1 MERNVRLAVIVLL
14 ATLAVAAVA
23 IVGAQ
28 RAAAGD
34 YDIKLT
40 FRDETNVR
48 VAQGLNPISFNY
60 TIKSM
65 GTYMSTEVMIEL
77 QNEPLYWQHYLS
89 ASTKAGVRTSTN
101 VLEILMQKGET
112 SNVSLTITP
121 PQNQLNQTFWM
132 TFNAYPKKAVTDNR
146 SHNIGIIIPQAA
158 GFEIRIWNEP
168 TEGYFAA
175 IPPSQITLRFAMFN
189 TGNGLDRFLI
199 QYESSRNDAGW
210 VLRPVSGIDIYGFTP
225 NMSADPEKK
234 HPLFIDF
241 QIPIPAEEKADMSCQ
256 VVVNATSMYNQT
268 KQMPPAFT
276 SIKAL
281 QYYDFQVYINGF
293 DRKVGTPGEQVE
305 FQLRIWNRGNGW
317 DTFTIVPVWDE
328 QLNPGFIAS
337 ANPRTINIASNDTQ
351 QVSYIVKV
359 PETAPKKIYFF
370 STEVSSSSKELA
382 IVTKSFE
389 VEVGQFY
396 KIVLSSPDANMST
409 IPGGILDYEVDVR
422 NAGNGLDSMTIS
434 LMGVPAG
441 WLTYIQPPEVSLLQ
455 NEQAKVSIRVIV
467 PSRFEEAP
475 IGSYKITLKADS
487 SRSDAEAVFDLQLDI
502 TQFFRVEWMYQD
514 QPITDPL
521 APIAQPGIIKPRRS
535 FNPFERNYVD
545 ITLEIKNFGN
555 GDDNIEVWG
564 KGVNPQVL
572 VNASPVQTLLLRD
585 QTKLIK
591 VHIEVPRDLPPG
603 VYSLFVNA
611 TSQDKITPTRVVPL
625 DFEIYNYDAKVP
637 SIPTYIDPVTGDSV
651 RAEIS
656 VQEGTNLTF
665 KLRVDNAGTKPMQ
678 AVLVRVY
685 DTYME
690 NGQIVTWNFF
700 NLTTPPIAVGDK
712 YVVGERPFTV
722 TNPPLYWWANVT
734 GPHTMQFKLFYDF
747 QAVSTNDVASVN
759 ITVKEITKS
768 IDIFH
773 QTSFIMAI
781 VLAVVVAVAIVGGYV
796 FVLRRK
802 PIVDKDLYSSIYG
815 ADFEESAPMM
825 EAEAPAAAAAT
836 AMTPE
841 QQALYGGDYGTE
853 GGGDEEGYDDE
864 GEEGYEDEPQ
874 Q

>member
-1 MERNVRLAVIVLL
+1 MERNVRLAVLVLL
-14 ATLAVAAVA
+14 AACALTAIAIASSERADALTYDVKLAFK
-23 IVGAQ
+23 
-28 RAAAGD
+28 D
-34 YDIKLT
+34 D
-40 FRDETNVR
+40 TNVR
-48 VAQGLNPISFNY
+48 TAQGLNPISFNY
-60 TIKSM
+60 TVKHTGEYLSE
-65 GTYMSTEVMIEL
+65 EVIIEL

-89 ASTKAGVRTSTN
+89 ASTKAGVRSSTN
-101 VLEILMQKGET
+101 FLEILMQRNEV

-132 TFNAYPKKAVTDNR
+132 TLNVYPKKDAAVNR

-158 GFEIRIWNEP
+158 GFEIKIWNEP
-168 TEGYFAA
+168 PEGYFAA

-189 TGNGLDRFLI
+189 TGNGLDRFLV

-210 VLRPVSGIDIYGFTP
+210 VLRPVSGIDEFGFTP

-241 QIPIPAEEKADMSCQ
+241 KIPIPAEEKADMSCQ
-256 VVVNATSMYNQT
+256 VVINATSMYNQT

-281 QYYDFQVYINGF
+281 QYFDFQVYISGEDN
-293 DRKVGTPGEQVE
+293 KKGTPGEQVE
-305 FQLRIWNRGNGW
+305 FKLRIWNRGNGW
-317 DTFTIVPVWDE
+317 DEFTIVPVWDE
-328 QLNPGFIAS
+328 ELNPGFIAS
-337 ANPRTINIASNDTQ
+337 ANPRSINVGANDTLE
-351 QVSYIVKV
+351 VSYIVKV

-370 STEVSSSSKELA
+370 SSEVSSSSKELA

-396 KIVLSSPDANMST
+396 KIVLASPQRRMST

-422 NAGNGLDSMTIS
+422 NAGNGLDSMTIVIHGAPS
-434 LMGVPAG
+434 G
-441 WLTYIQPPEVSLLQ
+441 WLTYVQPPEVSLLQ
-455 NEQAKVSIRVIV
+455 NEQSKVSIRVIV

-475 IGSYKITLKADS
+475 IGSYNLTIRADS
-487 SRSDAEAVFDLQLDI
+487 SRSDAEAIYDLQLDI

-521 APIAQPGIIKPRRS
+521 APIAQPGIIKPRRN
-535 FNPFERNYVD
+535 FNPYERNYVD

-555 GDDNIEVWG
+555 GDDNIQVWG

-572 VNASPVQTLLLRD
+572 VNASPVQTMLLRD

-591 VHIEVPRDLPPG
+591 VHIEVPRELPPG

-611 TSQDKITPTRVVPL
+611 TSQDKVTPTRVVPL
-625 DFEIYNYDAKVP
+625 DFEIFNYDAKVP
-637 SIPTYIDPVTGDSV
+637 SIPTYIDPKTGDSV

-656 VQEGTNLTF
+656 VDEGTNLTF
-665 KLRVDNAGTKPMQ
+665 KLRVDNSGTKPMP

-685 DTYME
+685 DVYLLS
-690 NGQIVTWNFF
+690 GQVVTWNFF
-700 NLTTPPIAVGDK
+700 NITTPPIAVGDK
-712 YVVGERPFTV
+712 YVVGERPFSAA
-722 TNPPLYWWANVT
+722 NPPLYWWANVT
-734 GPHTMQFKLFYDF
+734 GQHTMQFKIFYDF
-747 QAVSTNDVASVN
+747 QAVTTNDVASVN
-759 ITVKEITKS
+759 ITVKEIVEP
-768 IDIFH
+768 IDLFH
-773 QTSFIMAI
+773 RQSFILGV

-802 PIVDKDLYSSIYG
+802 PVVDKDLYSSIYG
-815 ADFEESAPMM
+815 ADFEESAPVM
-825 EAEAPAAAAAT
+825 EAEAPAAAEAA
-836 AMTPE
+836 ALTPE

-853 GGGDEEGYDDE
+853 GGDEEGDEEYE

-874 Q
+874 K